1 MKYTIGIDPDSNRH
15 GIAVYENGTL
25 ITCATATTIE
35 IITGHVP
42 YFRALGELQFAIENV
57 AANSFVYGRNNQ
69 SSRAAQ
75 AKVGVS
81 IGRCQQAQIE
91 LVRWLEL
98 EGVPCTLIK
107 PTAGNWANNKPQFE
121 RVTGWTGR
129 SNSDGRSAAFFGWLL
144 LKTETSA

>member
-1 MKYTIGIDPDSNRH
+1 MKYTIGIDPDSDRH

-35 IITGHVP
+35 IVTVYVP

-57 AANSFVYGRNNQ
+57 AANSFVYGRNSQ
-69 SSRAAQ
+69 SSKAAQ

-98 EGVPCTLIK
+98 EAVPCTLIK
-107 PTAGNWANNKPQFE
+107 PTAGNWANNKAQFE

-129 SNSDGRSAAFFGWLL
+129 SNSDGRSAALFGWLA

>member
-1 MKYTIGIDPDSNRH
+1 MKYTIGIDPDSDRH
-15 GIAVYENGTL
+15 GVAVYENGTL

-35 IITGHVP
+35 IITGYVP

-69 SSRAAQ
+69 SSKAAQ

-98 EGVPCTLIK
+98 EAVPCTLIK
-107 PTAGNWANNKPQFE
+107 PVAGNWANNKAQFE

-129 SNSDGRSAAFFGWLL
+129 SNADGRSAAFFGWLL
-144 LKTETSA
+144 LKAETSA